1 MKHIK
6 RHLMTLLALMLMTA
20 AFTVSAQAAPKVPK
34 SKTTYMYPT
43 PWSTTKTGVTGGSID
58 VKGMGKSQKI
68 KKSSVKSS
76 NKNCI
81 EISYVASDSISYTVK
96 KPGTAVVSF
105 KIGNKN
111 YKTKVYGKKYVNPA
125 KSVSITGVKNG
136 SQANLAGLT
145 NKNTGSKRLA
155 LKKTVKNPKVQV
167 TAKKGWKITQ
177 IMYSNGDTSQNEY
190 NIREYKKAVSK
201 ATFKDFGKS
210 KEIKANVG
218 CRITISFV
226 NTKNG
231 GTTDISYNIAVNPKS
246 DLIH

>member
-1 MKHIK
+1 M
-6 RHLMTLLALMLMTA
+6 ALRL
-20 AFTVSAQAAPKVPK
+20 
-34 SKTTYMYPT
+34 
-43 PWSTTKTGVTGGSID
+43 
-58 VKGMGKSQKI
+58 
-68 KKSSVKSS
+68 
-76 NKNCI
+76 
-81 EISYVASDSISYTVK
+81 
-96 KPGTAVVSF
+96 
-105 KIGNKN
+105 
-111 YKTKVYGKKYVNPA
+111 
-125 KSVSITGVKNG
+125 
-136 SQANLAGLT
+136 NLAGLT